1 MNYDVSFTRKANS
14 TFISVRDQLLNK
26 WGQRTL
32 AKFEQRTVKVLKTLS
47 HSPFSYQAIEDNPNV
62 RKAYIHKNCSLYY
75 KVRDEKVAILFF
87 WDNRQDP
94 IL

>member
-1 MNYDVSFTRKANS
+1 MIYEVTFTKRANS
-14 TFISVRDQLLNK
+14 TFISVQDQLFDK

-32 AKFEQRTVKVLKTLS
+32 SKFEKRTEKVLKTLS
-47 HSPFSYQAIEDNPNV
+47 HSPFSYQALEDNPNI
-62 RKAYIHKNCSLYY
+62 RKAYIHKNCSLFY
-75 KVRDEKVAILFF
+75 KVRDNKVAILFF